1 MKKLVLAS
9 AMALASLGL
18 LWTPALSA
26 QAAEGGSGQV
36 TLPPAEFNAYQTAT
50 TESNPQQKAA
60 ALESFLKTYPQSP
73 VKKEVLDQLMDTYR
87 QLGNLDQELSASS
100 RLLQVDPNDLKAI
113 LYSVIIRK
121 TQCAKA
127 VSPSTGVASDPQP
140 CEDAASLA
148 QKGLTVPKPANV
160 SEQDWKNETGV
171 AYPLFHSAI
180 ALADTA
186 AKKDFA
192 DAIKEYTQELM
203 LYPADQTTSGP
214 ALVDTLQLAEAYTK
228 PGPSQ
233 DIQKAIWLFAR
244 VWNFAPPAY
253 KAQIEP
259 QLEYWYKRFHGGTD
273 GLDAIKAQAKASAFP
288 PADFKIAPAPTP
300 ADVAHKVVTETPNLM
315 NLNLEDKEYILANGR
330 PEDAQKLWSILQGQM
345 TPVPGTVVDVTS
357 SGLTA
362 TVHVGR
368 LTHDFT
374 VALKSPMA
382 AKDIKAVPD
391 NVEQQ
396 KTFIDTNGAP
406 DDVAKFDKYYTQEHA
421 RITKID
427 LQPNATVIHMAV
439 TQDAK
444 NNNKADFIV
453 NLKKPLEGK
462 DVPDPGFEY
471 KTLPAPELDGTYSTY
486 TAVPAP
492 KGQIASAQIVLS
504 DGFVQ
509 QVPPK
514 TAAPAR
520 RAPAR
525 RRPPARR

>member
-9 AMALASLGL
+9 AMALASVGL

-186 AKKDFA
+186 AKKRLCRCHQGVHAGA
-192 DAIKEYTQELM
+192 DAL
-203 LYPADQTTSGP
+203 SG
-214 ALVDTLQLAEAYTK
+214 
-228 PGPSQ
+228 
-233 DIQKAIWLFAR
+233 
-244 VWNFAPPAY
+244 
-253 KAQIEP
+253 
-259 QLEYWYKRFHGGTD
+259 
-273 GLDAIKAQAKASAFP
+273 
-288 PADFKIAPAPTP
+288 
-300 ADVAHKVVTETPNLM
+300 
-315 NLNLEDKEYILANGR
+315 
-330 PEDAQKLWSILQGQM
+330 
-345 TPVPGTVVDVTS
+345 
-357 SGLTA
+357 
-362 TVHVGR
+362 
-368 LTHDFT
+368 
-374 VALKSPMA
+374 
-382 AKDIKAVPD
+382 
-391 NVEQQ
+391 
-396 KTFIDTNGAP
+396 
-406 DDVAKFDKYYTQEHA
+406 
-421 RITKID
+421 
-427 LQPNATVIHMAV
+427 
-439 TQDAK
+439 
-444 NNNKADFIV
+444 
-453 NLKKPLEGK
+453 
-462 DVPDPGFEY
+462 
-471 KTLPAPELDGTYSTY
+471 
-486 TAVPAP
+486 
-492 KGQIASAQIVLS
+492 
-504 DGFVQ
+504 
-509 QVPPK
+509 
-514 TAAPAR
+514 
-520 RAPAR
+520 
-525 RRPPARR
+525 